1 MLKNFEQ
8 LKEMLRAKPGTR
20 RVAVAVAQD
29 EHTLQ
34 AVAHAANDGLVQP
47 VLIGKAEEIKAIL
60 EKIGFDA
67 AKAEI
72 IDIADPVE
80 CVQKAADL
88 ARDGQADCIM
98 KGKIETGALMKVL
111 VNKDH
116 GIRKSDT
123 MSLVGFFE
131 SPHYHKVFAIT
142 DPALLIYPTLEQK
155 KAMIANAVG
164 AFHALGEENGA
175 AIAAELG
182 CDNESSLESICA
194 RPDVDAVIVATP
206 NYLHKEP
213 VLEAARN
220 HKNVFCEKPI
230 ALSYADCDEM
240 VNTCKENNVVFMAGH
255 VMNFFHGVR
264 LAKKF
269 IQEGRIGKVLYAHSA
284 RNGWEEPQPSISWKK
299 IRSKSGGHLYHH
311 IHELDCIQFIMGPA
325 TRVTMT
331 GGNVAHSGPEFGDED
346 DMLFLNLEFGNNT
359 YAIVEYG
366 SAFHWPEH
374 YVLIQGTKGAIRI
387 DMCNVGM
394 TVKLADG
401 TEEHYCVHAN
411 KEIDDD
417 RTRIY
422 HSTEMD
428 GAIQYGHP
436 GKKPP
441 MWLNSIM
448 NAEMEFFNGVM
459 HGDPIP
465 DEFKP
470 LMTGEAARAAIATA
484 DAATLSLRENRKVS
498 VEEVMK

>member
-1 MLKNFEQ
+1 MKTVGYAIVGTGYFGAELGRIMKT
-8 LKEMLRAKPGTR
+8 KEGAKI
-20 RVAVAVAQD
+20 VAVY
-29 EHTLQ
+29 
-34 AVAHAANDGLVQP
+34 
-47 VLIGKAEEIKAIL
+47 
-60 EKIGFDA
+60 
-67 AKAEI
+67 
-72 IDIADPVE
+72 DP
-80 CVQKAADL
+80 
-88 ARDGQADCIM
+88 
-98 KGKIETGALMKVL
+98 
-111 VNKDH
+111 
-116 GIRKSDT
+116 
-123 MSLVGFFE
+123 
-131 SPHYHKVFAIT
+131 
-142 DPALLIYPTLEQK
+142 
-155 KAMIANAVG
+155 
-164 AFHALGEENGA
+164 ENGA

-240 VNTCKENNVVFMAGH
+240 VNTSKENNVVFMAGH

-269 IQEGRIGKVLYAHSA
+269 IQEGRIGKVLY
-284 RNGWEEPQPSISWKK
+284 
-299 IRSKSGGHLYHH
+299 
-311 IHELDCIQFIMGPA
+311 
-325 TRVTMT
+325 
-331 GGNVAHSGPEFGDED
+331 AHSGPEFGDED